1 VERLARPS
9 LLWAA
14 FGINVLVLCAAGL
27 ILALAPVTIHSP
39 IRAGELV
46 VLVVLL
52 GGLALLSFVL
62 IRRALA
68 PLQRLTQVITE
79 IDPVVPGRRA
89 TGFDDAAAEVFVLAD
104 AFNRMLDR
112 LETERHE
119 SVARALEA
127 QEAERLRVARELHDE
142 VGQTLTAVAL
152 RAEAVAGDPGH
163 QGEALREIGEAVQ
176 GSLDDL
182 RRIANRLRPEALD
195 DLGLVNAL
203 IALCNRVSRQGDIA
217 IRRELSA
224 QLPELSSETELVVY
238 RVAQEAL
245 TNVLRHSSA
254 TRVTV
259 SLAAPD
265 DRVTLRVRDNGR
277 GLDDGAPQ
285 RTGVAGMRE
294 RALLIGGEFA
304 IEPAREGGVEVRL
317 TLP

>member
-1 VERLARPS
+1 
-9 LLWAA
+9 
-14 FGINVLVLCAAGL
+14 
-27 ILALAPVTIHSP
+27 
-39 IRAGELV
+39 
-46 VLVVLL
+46 
-52 GGLALLSFVL
+52 
-62 IRRALA
+62 
-68 PLQRLTQVITE
+68 
-79 IDPVVPGRRA
+79 
-89 TGFDDAAAEVFVLAD
+89 
-104 AFNRMLDR
+104 MLDR
-112 LETERHE
+112 LESERRD
-119 SVARALEA
+119 SAGRALEA

-152 RAEAVAGDPGH
+152 RAEAASLDSSN
-163 QGEALREIGEAVQ
+163 QDEALREIGEAVQ
-176 GSLDDL
+176 RCLDDL

-217 IRRELSA
+217 IRRELSPD
-224 QLPELSSETELVVY
+224 LPELSRETELVVY

-265 DRVTLRVRDNGR
+265 GHVTLRVRDNGR

-294 RALLIGGEFA
+294 RALLVGGRFA
-304 IEPAREGGVEVRL
+304 LEPARQGGVEVRL